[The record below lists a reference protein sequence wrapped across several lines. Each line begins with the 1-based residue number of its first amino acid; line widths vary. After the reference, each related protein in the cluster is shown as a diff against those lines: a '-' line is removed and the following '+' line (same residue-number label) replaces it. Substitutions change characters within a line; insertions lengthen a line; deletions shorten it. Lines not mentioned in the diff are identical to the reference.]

1 MEARHKTLSPVFW
14 ISGPPAAGKTTL
26 CGALL
31 ARFEHGI
38 HVPVDDLRTWV
49 VSGIAES
56 VPWTDETERQ
66 FQVAEAAVCHV
77 VREYQTN
84 GFAVAVDHCRNMRRL
99 EEVVQRGL
107 TDIPVVKVCLMPELE
122 ENLRRNHTRT
132 NKSFDPHWLDETIHW
147 TNCNYRLDVPA
158 GWLVIDNSNVSVEET
173 VDLILKRS
181 EDCFP
186 SLKGRS

>member
-1 MEARHKTLSPVFW
+1 VESGFDTQPPVFW

-31 ARFEHGI
+31 ARFERGI

-49 VSGIAES
+49 VRGIAES

-66 FQVAEAAVCHV
+66 FQIAEAAVCHV

-99 EEVVQRGL
+99 EEVVQAGL
-107 TDIPVVKVCLMPELE
+107 AGIPVVKVCLMPELE
-122 ENLRRNHTRT
+122 ENLRRSHTRT
-132 NKSFDPHWLDETIHW
+132 NKSFDPHLLDETIHW
-147 TNCNYRLDVPA
+147 TNRNYRKDIPA
-158 GWLVIDNSNVSVEET
+158 GWHVIDNSNLSVEET
-173 VDLILKRS
+173 VEQILS
-181 EDCFP
+181 G
-186 SLKGRS
+186 L